1 MNHPVHRTRYI
12 LLYPVLYVVIILV
25 VKMCNAE
32 VLILS
37 FLFFFQWLML
47 VTVTI
52 LYNLVFVIGRGV
64 FWELNNAM
72 PTIWWILDY
81 ASDGIYVVDTLVHA
95 HEGKPT
101 PNDHNN
107 KQRPT
112 ALAYLFEII
121 GIYDAFELG

>member
-1 MNHPVHRTRYI
+1 
-12 LLYPVLYVVIILV
+12 
-25 VKMCNAE
+25 
-32 VLILS
+32 
-37 FLFFFQWLML
+37 ML

-95 HEGKPT
+95 HEGNLMSNT
-101 PNDHNN
+101 IMINSILSIMEN
-107 KQRPT
+107 KWERLSPF
-112 ALAYLFEII
+112 LANRLYM
-121 GIYDAFELG
+121 Y